1 MPAVPDSAAEH
12 QRLRKARPIR
22 TVARRWLSCVEF
34 SKDLFS
40 VKSFAPVERSES
52 VSDLCLHFTK
62 AFGTNPL
69 RRFQESKRFLDDLT
83 GGFVLTR
90 PRLLLYKSRK
100 IRGQFYADLRVLPAQ
115 ISFLQCSSHSTLMRQ
130 SQSRHASNRSMH
142 TPDKYTVRL
151 DGFDATAWRCSPG
164 PLEMEVLASRVTVST
179 SSFVSCMPPDSGR
192 PQCWLR
198 HHRD

>member
-40 VKSFAPVERSES
+40 VKSFAPVQRSES

-83 GGFVLTR
+83 GGNAAK
-90 PRLLLYKSRK
+90 PKSPCFQP
-100 IRGQFYADLRVLPAQ
+100 I
-115 ISFLQCSSHSTLMRQ
+115 
-130 SQSRHASNRSMH
+130 
-142 TPDKYTVRL
+142 
-151 DGFDATAWRCSPG
+151 
-164 PLEMEVLASRVTVST
+164 LA
-179 SSFVSCMPPDSGR
+179 
-192 PQCWLR
+192 
-198 HHRD
+198 HHRQIYCASG